1 MGTICILFGLIIF
14 LGSIL
19 GGFALTNYLVTV
31 SYTHLDVYKRQLVF
45 HYGMHA
51 RYQLTSPNPW
61 NLIAK
66 VPEGA
71 DVRLIPMV
79 RMATIA
85 FTSIRVSD
93 IQLGDVVVV
102 SGLGLVGIMA
112 A

>member
-1 MGTICILFGLIIF
+1 
-14 LGSIL
+14 
-19 GGFALTNYLVTV
+19 
-31 SYTHLDVYKRQLVF
+31 
-45 HYGMHA
+45 MHA
-51 RYQLTSPNPW
+51 PLPADQPESDD
-61 NLIAK
+61 LIAK